1 MVSGIVTSSEV
12 GSAGNACAAGCTRC
26 RDSVPCSCC
35 IAHADTID
43 DSLGC
48 VGWASCAGYG
58 TGAGEAT
65 GMAGLAGI
73 VGIIEVASVA
83 GACATYVNNIVYL
96 KQYGSWMNCR

>member
-1 MVSGIVTSSEV
+1 MVSGIVTSSTV
-12 GSAGNACAAGCTRC
+12 GSDGKTCAAGVVAGCTRC

-96 KQYGSWMNCR
+96 K